1 MAINAYAPS
10 AIHKRFMRTHSI
22 EIWCTGED
30 SNLRS
35 SKERQ
40 VYSLLPL
47 TARPPVHFHN
57 IAWPTMADPAS
68 LRSAS
73 QSCIQISAAALGGV
87 RAIRANK
94 VPHAI
99 HR

>member
-22 EIWCTGED
+22 ETWCTGED

-47 TARPPVHFHN
+47 TARPPVHK
-57 IAWPTMADPAS
+57 PTAEYSGP
-68 LRSAS
+68 
-73 QSCIQISAAALGGV
+73 AAA
-87 RAIRANK
+87 AS
-94 VPHAI
+94 
-99 HR
+99 